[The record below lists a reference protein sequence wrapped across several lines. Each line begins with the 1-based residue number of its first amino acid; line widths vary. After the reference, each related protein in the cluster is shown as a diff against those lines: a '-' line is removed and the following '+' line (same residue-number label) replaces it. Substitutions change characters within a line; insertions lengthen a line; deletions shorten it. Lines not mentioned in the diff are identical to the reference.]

1 MVQAPD
7 KLGSGGVRGAGV
19 EAWSAP
25 AADYTEWQGP
35 WANSR
40 KKRQRRWRGLLWSLI
55 FPVRGHRIVPTIT
68 GVLLIAV
75 SLGIGTAAYNTAN
88 NILFITL
95 SLLLSC
101 LVLSG
106 VLSWLNLRG
115 VAWRMQYAGPWRA
128 GQTQTVALELRNA
141 KKVLPT
147 YGLWFDFVAAEHGR
161 EAPMPVRRH
170 LESRLDPED
179 TTRLEWPVRAAR
191 RGRLRIRLDAIGSLF
206 PFGFLRKSVG
216 SELGAEVLVWPAPAE
231 YRRHTEGAAWRVV
244 RSQGQVN
251 RSGQGGDLLALR
263 RYSPGDSPR
272 LVHWKASARL
282 RHLMVRQFT
291 TEGMEGF
298 TLRVT
303 SDAETWAR
311 PEQFELALSLAA
323 TLAEDLFRA
332 ERLQALVID
341 DEPPLVVRRL
351 RDVEVFLDRLA
362 QLETTTRAVRP
373 GSAAAGDGATGAGAR
388 SSRRL
393 MQLEPQGPRGVA
405 ATLDGKIAA
414 TA

>member
-1 MVQAPD
+1 MPKSAKFSHKGRAAGP
-7 KLGSGGVRGAGV
+7 GA
-19 EAWSAP
+19 EPWIAP
-25 AADYTEWQGP
+25 AAGYTEWQGP
-35 WANSR
+35 WATSR
-40 KKRQRRWRGLLWSLI
+40 RRHEHRWRTLLWSLLY
-55 FPVRGHRIVPTIT
+55 PPRGHRIAPTLT

-115 VAWRMQYAGPWRA
+115 VAWRLQYAGPWRA
-128 GQTQTVALELRNA
+128 GQTQAVSLELRNG
-141 KKVLPT
+141 KGVLPT
-147 YGLWFDFVAAEHGR
+147 YGLWFDLETGGPGAET
-161 EAPMPVRRH
+161 VRRH
-170 LESRLDPED
+170 LESRLDAGA

-191 RGRLRIRLDAIGSLF
+191 RGRLRLRLAAVGSLF
-206 PFGFLRKSVG
+206 PFGFLRKAVASD
-216 SELGAEVLVWPAPAE
+216 LGAEVLVWPAPVE
-231 YRRHTEGAAWRVV
+231 YRRHGDGAAWRVV
-244 RSQGQVN
+244 RSQGEVN
-251 RSGQGGDLLALR
+251 RPGQGGDLLALR
-263 RYSPGDSPR
+263 GYVPDDSPR

-282 RHLMVRQFT
+282 RHLLVRQFS
-291 TEGMEGF
+291 TEGLEGF

-303 SDAETWAR
+303 SDAALWPR

-323 TLAEDLFRA
+323 TLAEDLFRS
-332 ERLQALVID
+332 ERLQAVVID

-362 QLETTTRAVRP
+362 RLEAVERP
-373 GSAAAGDGATGAGAR
+373 RRPSAAPFPRLGKA
-388 SSRRL
+388 RRL
-393 MQLEPQGPRGVA
+393 LELEPQGPRGVA
-405 ATLDGKIAA
+405 ATFHGKIAA